1 MSVFQRQTG
10 ALRGC
15 RESWFNLAE
24 SRKYRAGAAL
34 LPRTGLAMPE
44 DAYREG
50 IMIRNTIAASCGAG
64 VLACLLAPGAWA
76 QPVTGPY
83 ISLGGGGNLL
93 QDEQLRQ
100 NENFPGSKLRFDVG
114 ETGVAAAG
122 YGFGNGFRVEL
133 EGNWRQND
141 LQHLLGTGF
150 PTSAGGNQSN
160 YGAMGNVFFDMDV
173 GASWIYPYFGLGAG
187 YAWTH
192 WDPLTATNPGGAY
205 DFSAG
210 GTQGHYAYQAMFGVA
225 LPIPYVPGLSF
236 TAEYRFYSV
245 VGETA
250 FHGESLG
257 TEGAYGTRGFGFAR
271 GNVDTRADYN
281 HAALIGLRYELF
293 PPPPPVTQAVS
304 SAAAASTP
312 APQAARTYLVFFDWD
327 RADLS
332 ARAREIVAE
341 AAQAST
347 HVQTTRIEVNG
358 YTDLSGTAAYNQK
371 LSVRRAKSVEAELVR
386 DGVQAN
392 EIAIHGYGESD
403 PLVPTAKG
411 VREPQ
416 NRRVEI
422 VLK

>member
-1 MSVFQRQTG
+1 MIHYFTRTPRMTLLLSASAG
-10 ALRGC
+10 AGL
-15 RESWFNLAE
+15 LALAT
-24 SRKYRAGAAL
+24 SGAAL
-34 LPRTGLAMPE
+34 
-44 DAYREG
+44 
-50 IMIRNTIAASCGAG
+50 
-64 VLACLLAPGAWA
+64 A
-76 QPVTGPY
+76 QPVSGPY

-114 ETGVAAAG
+114 ETGVGSVG

-150 PTSAGGNQSN
+150 PTAAGGNQTN

-173 GASWIYPYFGLGAG
+173 GANWIYPYFGLGAG
-187 YAWTH
+187 YSWTH
-192 WDPLTATNPGGAY
+192 WDSLGAANPGGAY
-205 DFSAG
+205 DFLAG
-210 GTQGHYAYQAMFGVA
+210 GTQGHFAYQAIFGVA

-250 FHGESLG
+250 FSGESAG
-257 TEGAYGTRGFGFAR
+257 TEGPYGPRPFGFAR

-281 HAALIGLRYELF
+281 HAALVGLRYELF
-293 PPPPPVTQAVS
+293 PPPPPTPPV
-304 SAAAASTP
+304 AAAPVASAP
-312 APQAARTYLVFFDWD
+312 APEAARTYLVFFDWD

-332 ARAREIVAE
+332 ARARQIVAE
-341 AAQAST
+341 AASAST

-386 DGVQAN
+386 DGVADN
-392 EIAIHGYGESD
+392 EIAIHGYGESN